1 MRYNFK
7 NEYIYQ
13 DTDSKNRVIKMR
25 TGKMR
30 TGSPRKILS
39 DSQYYL
45 ELDEHFFPCD
55 IMFIIYNLYSH

>member
-30 TGSPRKILS
+30 TGSQLGRYCLTHSIT
-39 DSQYYL
+39 
-45 ELDEHFFPCD
+45 
-55 IMFIIYNLYSH
+55 